1 MGNNQAARVLIVD
14 DEEDVRFILQ
24 RALRHEGYV
33 LETAVDG
40 VDAINKITQ
49 FDYDLILLDLY
60 MEPID
65 GMQVFDVIREKSE
78 EIMVIV
84 LTAHGSLDSSIA
96 ALRHGAFDYLFKPA
110 TAVVIRERVRDG
122 LAKQTQVR
130 KNKKILAQMEQLRQ
144 LFNEVEQETAPPTPE
159 TETRFIHNGALLIDT
174 HYQVISFDDNDL
186 ELTTTEFNLLSCLVT
201 HAPDYISA
209 RELVLEGMEY
219 DVEDREAR
227 EMIKFHIHK
236 LRQKLEPDASH
247 PQHILTVRYKGYRW
261 RG

>member
-84 LTAHGSLDSSIA
+84 LTAHGSIDSSIA
-96 ALRHGAFDYLFKPA
+96 ALRHGAFDYLFKPE

-122 LAKQTQVR
+122 LAKQTQAR
-130 KNKKILAQMEQLRQ
+130 KNKKVLAQMGQLRQ
-144 LFNEVEQETAPPTPE
+144 LFNEVEQETAPPAPK
-159 TETRFIHNGALLIDT
+159 TETRFIRNGALLIDT

-186 ELTTTEFNLLSCLVT
+186 ELTTTEFNLLSSLVK